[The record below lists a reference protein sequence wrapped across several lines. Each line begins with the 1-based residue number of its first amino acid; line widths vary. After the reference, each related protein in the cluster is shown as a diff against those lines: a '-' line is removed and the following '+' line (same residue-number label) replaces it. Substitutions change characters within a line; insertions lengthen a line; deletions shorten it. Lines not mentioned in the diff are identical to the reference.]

1 MQPRSVSQDYG
12 PGLVLRHNINHVLLV
27 KVRRSSH
34 QRNANRTSANAVS
47 STLMSDY
54 EWNLTL
60 HVLSKSR
67 NQSVFM
73 DSRKHVQ
80 SNQRQRDLLI
90 QSCVLR
96 SVSRMIWFLW

>member
-1 MQPRSVSQDYG
+1 MQNNKFY
-12 PGLVLRHNINHVLLV
+12 INYINNDKYIFYLTTTY
-27 KVRRSSH
+27 KI
-34 QRNANRTSANAVS
+34 SANAVS
-47 STLMSDY
+47 SALLSDY

-60 HVLSKSR
+60 HVLSKPR

-80 SNQRQRDLLI
+80 SNQRQQDLLI

-96 SVSRMIWFLW
+96 LVSRMIWFLW